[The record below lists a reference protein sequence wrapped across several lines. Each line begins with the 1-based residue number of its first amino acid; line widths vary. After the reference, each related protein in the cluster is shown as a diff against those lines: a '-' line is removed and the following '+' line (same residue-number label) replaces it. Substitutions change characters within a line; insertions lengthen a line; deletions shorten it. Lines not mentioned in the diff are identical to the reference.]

1 MIVVRA
7 VECDINRSSS
17 ICSSVNRDLAVEGA
31 IVGVCLALRRALP
44 HQYAILL
51 LLSIHYNIARALFW
65 SNISTV

>member
-31 IVGVCLALRRALP
+31 IFGVCLAFETSA
-44 HQYAILL
+44 AS
-51 LLSIHYNIARALFW
+51 SICDTFTLVNSL
-65 SNISTV
+65 